1 MDCGHTVGIL
11 AVMAGFL
18 CGGAVGIGVEGQDG
32 RGDEQGEGS
41 GGREGRGL
49 L

>member
-18 CGGAVGIGVEGQDG
+18 CEGAVGIGIEEQEGRRDGEREMIG
-32 RGDEQGEGS
+32 RGVVV
-41 GGREGRGL
+41 GRA
-49 L
+49 